1 MSRNLAVL
9 PSAVVDMREAA
20 ARYESERRG
29 LGRFFLQKLR
39 ALFQRV
45 KNKPLQ
51 FPEIAHGIRRALVPK
66 FPYGVFFRILEKKT
80 IVADRRLCEETS
92 ARLARN
98 RLPPWSAESY
108 SNRDSRNTLDMRDR
122 LLWLLLSLERP
133 LGVS

>member
-1 MSRNLAVL
+1 MSRHLAVL
-9 PSAVVDMREAA
+9 PSAVADMREAA

-66 FPYGVFFRILEKKT
+66 FPYGVFFRILEKKS
-80 IVADRRLCEETS
+80 IVIAVLHLHRHPATWR
-92 ARLARN
+92 
-98 RLPPWSAESY
+98 
-108 SNRDSRNTLDMRDR
+108 SRKGWRIIRCALHDAG
-122 LLWLLLSLERP
+122 LSKL
-133 LGVS
+133 

>member
-1 MSRNLAVL
+1 MDDRPL
-9 PSAVVDMREAA
+9 PIYGDGLNVRDGTFLGLVT
-20 ARYESERRG
+20 ERFDTCVG
-29 LGRFFLQKLR
+29 
-39 ALFQRV
+39 
-45 KNKPLQ
+45 PD
-51 FPEIAHGIRRALVPK
+51 
-66 FPYGVFFRILEKKT
+66 

-133 LGVS
+133 LGVP

>member
-1 MSRNLAVL
+1 
-9 PSAVVDMREAA
+9 MREAA

-80 IVADRRLCEETS
+80 IEVLREVYMA
-92 ARLARN
+92 
-98 RLPPWSAESY
+98 
-108 SNRDSRNTLDMRDR
+108 RDSYAAEHGFD
-122 LLWLLLSLERP
+122 LERI
-133 LGVS
+133 